1 MEYHF
6 DAGPLTIPLFVG
18 TVINWGLLG
27 ALAVQVYVYFAAFP
41 SDPRFTKLLVVG
53 VVIAEVL
60 QTMGDTRDTGR
71 SFGSGW
77 GDPAVLDDVGWAWFS
92 VPVLGSTIASAGQI
106 FFAWR
111 IYIIAQSVYVP
122 ALIAFFTAIQLGA
135 GIWTGVLISRAGKF
149 SLLQFHLLRPPA
161 GWLAATAV
169 ADLLIVAGTVYY
181 LLRARMP
188 GFRRSTDAA
197 LFRIIKVT
205 FATGLL
211 CAAFA
216 LIDLALY
223 VKFAGNN
230 FHLAVCIWLSKVY
243 SNSIMIILNSRAY
256 IGHARPRAASSLG
269 VLTDVAFQSRSG
281 HGHTRDTDTVVQVSR
296 GDGYTGSEMEMKEDS
311 KEKGYVEGYAV

>member
-6 DAGPLTIPLFVG
+6 DAGPLR
-18 TVINWGLLG
+18 
-27 ALAVQVYVYFAAFP
+27 YFAAFP

-122 ALIAFFTAIQLGA
+122 ALIAF
-135 GIWTGVLISRAGKF
+135 VLHRDPARRR
-149 SLLQFHLLRPPA
+149 HLDRRPHIARGQVLAAAVPPPPA
-161 GWLAATAV
+161 PPRFGWLAATAV